1 MLTLIAAPSK
11 VKINCSK
18 FIIAGLQQRCNTTS
32 LVSLFVISFFIC
44 NIENLTVWCIST
56 KQNYYNLTKNNHKF
70 QASFTER
77 YTSLS
82 KSSGIIR
89 QNPLKAPTKKLNLQK
104 SFTTNELLHQW
115 LLMFPAR
122 FFLTIYRSLFV
133 AYADT
138 FCIRIYI
145 CKKFFLPPL
154 LFLR

>member
-1 MLTLIAAPSK
+1 M
-11 VKINCSK
+11 
-18 FIIAGLQQRCNTTS
+18 TS

-44 NIENLTVWCIST
+44 NIENRIVWCISA
-56 KQNYYNLTKNNHKF
+56 KENYHNLTKNNHKF

-133 AYADT
+133 AYMQT
-138 FCIRIYI
+138 HFV
-145 CKKFFLPPL
+145 FLFIFVKSFSSRL
-154 LFLR
+154 YYS